1 MEKKLNT
8 THEFEFCDG
17 EKTELT
23 LAFYKLYQLKSSQYK
38 AYYEAYNQ
46 ITTKKRMAEELDLVK
61 ILYVAYLCAHLK
73 DAEIMPEETFMEK
86 CGCDREALV
95 EAYEALTQPK
105 KHQASVN
112 RSEEK
117 QGPGSSE

>member
-8 THEFEFCDG
+8 TYEFEFCDG

-23 LAFYKLYQLKSSQYK
+23 LAFYKLYQLKSSQHK

-46 ITTKKRMAEELDLVK
+46 INAKKQITEELDFVK
-61 ILYVAYLCAHLK
+61 IIYVAYLCAHLK
-73 DAEIMPEETFMEK
+73 DTGVMSEETFMEK
-86 CGCDREALV
+86 CGCDREALL

-105 KHQASVN
+105 KHQASGN
-112 RSEEK
+112 RSKEK
-117 QGPGSSE
+117 QVSGSNE